1 MDSFVQPASRH
12 PNEHDEHDERD
23 GQHAD
28 VVFGLCDNV

>member
-12 PNEHDEHDERD
+12 PNEHDEHNERD

-28 VVFGLCDNV
+28 VDSEE